1 MRCPGNV
8 CSWALFYLDTHLY
21 TSAMTI
27 QTCFPQI
34 GIGAVVFHQQRVLLV
49 KRAKPPCAHQWT
61 IPGGRVRAGET
72 LQQAAERE
80 IMEET
85 SVRIRA
91 NQPVYTFELIEHS
104 ANGELAFHYVIIDL
118 DADYIDGTPR
128 PGDDALDAHW
138 FRADELAGIN
148 LNQAT
153 EKLLRDYYDFSI

>member
-1 MRCPGNV
+1 
-8 CSWALFYLDTHLY
+8 
-21 TSAMTI
+21 MTV
-27 QTCFPQI
+27 QTCFPQL

-49 KRAKPPCAHQWT
+49 KRAKPPSAHQWA
-61 IPGGRVRAGET
+61 IPGGRVLAGET

-104 ANGELAFHYVIIDL
+104 TTGELAFHYVIIDL
-118 DADYIDGTPR
+118 DADYIDGAPR
-128 PGDDALDAHW
+128 AGDDALEARW
-138 FRADELAGIN
+138 FERHELAGIN

-153 EKLLRDYYDFSI
+153 EKLLREYYHFTGQGL